1 MHERDPLVADDACGV
16 RVVKLLLLAHAFAPH
31 NASGSVRAVKLAE
44 FFRESGYDLR
54 VITAAPLAYPR
65 TLSARVPET
74 CVVTTRW
81 LDVFAPLEAAR
92 RLVPGA
98 GGAGAGGASAGAG
111 GASLAQRLVR
121 FYRATVGMPDG
132 QLGWIPFALAA
143 GRTLGRD
150 WRPDLVYSTALP
162 FSSHVVAARL
172 ARRFGCPWV
181 AEYRDFFAD
190 NPYQDTPAWRGAI
203 DRRLEAAVMR
213 SAAASVT
220 ISPPMADELAR
231 RHARPSVSVPNGYDP
246 EDFAAADAP
255 APFDPEMLTIL
266 YTGIIYPGRRDPSP
280 LFAALAGLAPDE
292 RARIEL
298 RFHGQDLRGV
308 AEMARRHGVEDRVR
322 VGAAVPYRTSLAWQ
336 KQADALLLLL
346 WNDPREQGVCPAK
359 LFEYAGAGRPV
370 LSLGYSGGVAAELI
384 RTRGLGH
391 VGSDIGAITA
401 ALRAWLAQKRAGG
414 VAAPSQDAR
423 AGLSRREQFNRLRDF
438 LRGQGLVP

>member
-1 MHERDPLVADDACGV
+1 LALHERRALGAHDARGV
-16 RVVKLLLLAHAFAPH
+16 RVVKVLLLAHAFAPH

-44 FFRESGYDLR
+44 FFDECGYDLR

-65 TLSARVPET
+65 TLAARVPEAR
-74 CVVTTRW
+74 VLTTRW

-92 RLVPGA
+92 RLLPGA
-98 GGAGAGGASAGAG
+98 AGGGMG
-111 GASLAQRLVR
+111 G
-121 FYRATVGMPDG
+121 TTHG
-132 QLGWIPFALAA
+132 
-143 GRTLGRD
+143 
-150 WRPDLVYSTALP
+150 ALP
-162 FSSHVVAARL
+162 FSSHLVASRL
-172 ARRFGCPWV
+172 ARRFGCPWI
-181 AEYRDFFAD
+181 AEYRDFFAG
-190 NPYQDTPAWRGAI
+190 NPYQDTPAWRDAI
-203 DRRLEAAVMR
+203 DRRVEAAVMR

-220 ISPPMADELAR
+220 ISPPMAEELAR
-231 RHARPSVSVPNGYDP
+231 RHGKPAVSVPNGYDP

-280 LFAALAGLAPDE
+280 LFAALAGLAPEE

-336 KQADALLLLL
+336 KQADVLLLLL
-346 WNDPREQGVCPAK
+346 WDDPREQGVCPAK

-370 LSLGYSGGVAAELI
+370 LSLGYSGGVAADLI

-391 VGSDIGAITA
+391 VGSDAGAIAA

-414 VAAPSQDAR
+414 VAAPPEDAR
-423 AGLSRREQFNRLRDF
+423 AGLSRRDQFNRLRDF

>member
-1 MHERDPLVADDACGV
+1 M
-16 RVVKLLLLAHAFAPH
+16 KLLLLAHAFAPH

-44 FFRESGYDLR
+44 FFRECGYDLR

-65 TLSARVPET
+65 TLAARVPDA

-92 RLVPGA
+92 RLLPGA
-98 GGAGAGGASAGAG
+98 RGGGMGGAPAGG
-111 GASLAQRLVR
+111 GASLVQRLVR
-121 FYRATVGMPDG
+121 FYRASVGMPDG
-132 QLGWIPFALAA
+132 QVGWIPFALAA
-143 GRTLGRD
+143 GRMLARD

-162 FSSHVVAARL
+162 FSSHLVAARM
-172 ARRFGCPWV
+172 ARRFGCPWI

-190 NPYQDTPAWRGAI
+190 NPYQDTPAWRVAI
-203 DRRLEAAVMR
+203 DRRLEAMAMR

-220 ISPPMADELAR
+220 ISPPMAEELTR

-255 APFDPEMLTIL
+255 APFDPQMLTIL

-280 LFAALAGLAPDE
+280 LFAALAGLAPEE

-322 VGAAVPYRTSLAWQ
+322 VGEAVPYRTSLAWQ
-336 KQADALLLLL
+336 KQADVLLLLL
-346 WNDPREQGVCPAK
+346 WDDPREQGVCPAK

-370 LSLGYSGGVAAELI
+370 LSLGYSGGVAADLI

-391 VGSDIGAITA
+391 VGSDTGAIAA
-401 ALRAWLAQKRAGG
+401 ALRAWLAQKRTGA
-414 VAAPSQDAR
+414 VAAPPDDAR
-423 AGLSRREQFNRLRDF
+423 AGLSRRDQFNRLRDF

>member
-1 MHERDPLVADDACGV
+1 MKV
-16 RVVKLLLLAHAFAPH
+16 LLLAHAFAPH

-44 FFRESGYDLR
+44 FFDECGYDLR

-65 TLSARVPET
+65 SLAARVPDA
-74 CVVTTRW
+74 CVLTTRW

-92 RLVPGA
+92 RLLPGA
-98 GGAGAGGASAGAG
+98 AAGGMGGTTRGAG

-121 FYRATVGMPDG
+121 IYRATVGMPDG
-132 QLGWIPFALAA
+132 QVGWIPFALAA
-143 GRTLGRD
+143 GRSLGRD
-150 WRPDLVYSTALP
+150 WNPDLVYSTALP
-162 FSSHVVAARL
+162 FSSHLVASRL
-172 ARRFGCPWV
+172 ARRFGCPWI
-181 AEYRDFFAD
+181 AEYRDFFAG
-190 NPYQDTPAWRGAI
+190 NPYQDTPAWRDAI
-203 DRRLEAAVMR
+203 DRRVEAAVMC

-220 ISPPMADELAR
+220 ISPPMAEELAR
-231 RHARPSVSVPNGYDP
+231 RHGKPSVSVPNGYDP

-280 LFAALAGLAPDE
+280 LFAALAGLAPAE

-336 KQADALLLLL
+336 KQADVLLLLL
-346 WNDPREQGVCPAK
+346 WDDPREQGVCPAK

-391 VGSDIGAITA
+391 VGNDVGAIAA

-414 VAAPSQDAR
+414 VVAPPAGAR
-423 AGLSRREQFNRLRDF
+423 AGLSRRDQFNRLRDF

>member
-1 MHERDPLVADDACGV
+1 LAMHKRHPLGAHDARGV
-16 RVVKLLLLAHAFAPH
+16 RVVRVLLLAHAFAPH

-44 FFRESGYDLR
+44 FFRECGYDLR

-65 TLSARVPET
+65 TLAARVPET
-74 CVVTTRW
+74 NVVVTRW
-81 LDVFAPLEAAR
+81 VDVFAPLEAAR
-92 RLVPGA
+92 RLLPGA
-98 GGAGAGGASAGAG
+98 GGGGMGGAAG

-121 FYRATVGMPDG
+121 FYRAAIGMPDG
-132 QLGWIPFALAA
+132 QVGWIPFALAA
-143 GRTLGRD
+143 GRSLGRD
-150 WRPDLVYSTALP
+150 WCPDLVYSTALP
-162 FSSHVVAARL
+162 FSSHLAAARL

-181 AEYRDFFAD
+181 AEYRDFFAG

-203 DRRLEAAVMR
+203 DRRLEATVMR

-220 ISPPMADELAR
+220 ISEPMAEELAR
-231 RHARPSVSVPNGYDP
+231 RHDKPSVSVPNGYDP

-280 LFAALAGLAPDE
+280 LFAALAGLAPNE

-308 AEMARRHGVEDRVR
+308 AEMARRHGVGDRVQ
-322 VGAAVPYRTSLAWQ
+322 VGEAVAYRTSLAWQ
-336 KQADALLLLL
+336 KQADVLLLLL
-346 WNDPREQGVCPAK
+346 WDDPRERGVCPAK

-370 LSLGYSGGVAAELI
+370 LSLGYSDGVAADLI

-391 VGSDIGAITA
+391 VGSDAGAIAA
-401 ALRAWLAQKRAGG
+401 ALRAWLGQKQTGG
-414 VAAPSQDAR
+414 VAALPDAAR
-423 AGLSRREQFNRLRDF
+423 VGLSRKEQFNRLRDF
-438 LRGQGLVP
+438 LCDQGLAT

>member
-1 MHERDPLVADDACGV
+1 VL
-16 RVVKLLLLAHAFAPH
+16 
-31 NASGSVRAVKLAE
+31 
-44 FFRESGYDLR
+44 
-54 VITAAPLAYPR
+54 
-65 TLSARVPET
+65 
-74 CVVTTRW
+74 TTRW

-92 RLVPGA
+92 RLLPGA
-98 GGAGAGGASAGAG
+98 AGGGMGGTTHGAAR
-111 GASLAQRLVR
+111 ASLAQRLVR
-121 FYRATVGMPDG
+121 IYRATVGMPDG
-132 QLGWIPFALAA
+132 QVGWIPFALAA
-143 GRTLGRD
+143 GRSLGRD
-150 WRPDLVYSTALP
+150 WNPDLVYSTALP
-162 FSSHVVAARL
+162 FSSHLVASRL
-172 ARRFGCPWV
+172 ARRFGCPWI
-181 AEYRDFFAD
+181 AEYRDFFAG
-190 NPYQDTPAWRGAI
+190 NPYQDTPAWRDAI
-203 DRRLEAAVMR
+203 DRRVEAAVMR

-220 ISPPMADELAR
+220 ISPPMAEELAR
-231 RHARPSVSVPNGYDP
+231 RHGKPAVSVPNGYDP

-280 LFAALAGLAPDE
+280 LFAALAGLAPEE

-336 KQADALLLLL
+336 KQADVLLLLL
-346 WNDPREQGVCPAK
+346 WDDPREQGVCPAK

-370 LSLGYSGGVAAELI
+370 LSLGYSGGVAADLI

-391 VGSDIGAITA
+391 VGSDAGAIAA

-414 VAAPSQDAR
+414 VAAPPEDAR
-423 AGLSRREQFNRLRDF
+423 AGLSRRDQFNRLRDF